1 MAMRHEPLF
10 YARLLD
16 HYLATGE
23 FLETGS
29 HEPLYVYLRS
39 VMENPMIKAQVLSDE
54 VCARIF
60 QDTMSRFILQN
71 LEREKFNFQRK
82 QSEEKSRMLVT
93 QWTHDRKRD
102 GWQALVDKLEAEY
115 GRFGFNGPFYRQLF
129 GQEKNLDDD
138 TLWEKL
144 TKDWEEAM
152 QQELEEEKRKE
163 LESDRERL
171 ERNLQSNLKHIP
183 SYLQKNQVET
193 DEFMQAWGMMSGLWN
208 VSDFERIRKIVRL
221 QKQFPQITEVAEVM
235 GRVADDE
242 GKDKVHTS
250 EGNVYNLE
258 HASRCDIAGIS
269 IGNDLNALL
278 PIEMAYC
285 TDADLEQIFL
295 KRFLTRRLQTFQ
307 YRSEIMQPA
316 RRLQARPARRKGPI
330 IVCLDTSGSMV
341 GVPEKVAHS
350 TLVRLLEIA
359 NRQKRDCFLI
369 AFSVSIHPIDV
380 RQERARLLSLFSHT
394 ACGDT
399 DATRMMAKTFELLQS
414 SPAYMNADV
423 LWISDFRIPL
433 PGSGLLGQLQEF
445 RRTGTCFCGLQI
457 GIAEHEWSP
466 YFNHIWRIGYV
477 SPRRY

>member
-1 MAMRHEPLF
+1 MRHELLF
-10 YARLLD
+10 YTQLLD

-29 HEPLYVYLRS
+29 NEPLYTYLRS
-39 VMENPMIKAQVLSDE
+39 VVENPIVKAQVLSDE

-60 QDTMSRFILQN
+60 QDTLSRFVFQN

-82 QSEEKSRMLVT
+82 QSEEKSRKIVT
-93 QWTHDRKRD
+93 QWTHDRKRN

-115 GRFGFNGPFYRQLF
+115 GRFGFNGPFYRQQF
-129 GQEKNLDDD
+129 EQEENLDDD
-138 TLWEKL
+138 ILWEKL

-152 QQELEEEKRKE
+152 RQELEEEKRKE
-163 LESDRERL
+163 IEANRERL
-171 ERNLQSNLKHIP
+171 ERNLQSNLKNIP
-183 SYLQKNQVET
+183 PYLQQNRIEK

-208 VSDFERIRKIVRL
+208 TSDFERIHKIVRI
-221 QKQFPQITEVAEVM
+221 QKQFPQISEIAEIM
-235 GRVADDE
+235 GRVADDD
-242 GKDKVHTS
+242 GKDKIHTS
-250 EGNVYNLE
+250 EGHVYNLE
-258 HASRCDIAGIS
+258 HASRCDITGIS

-285 TDADLEQIFL
+285 TDHDLEQIFL
-295 KRFLTRRLQTFQ
+295 KKFLTRRLQTFQ
-307 YRSEIMQPA
+307 YRSEVMQPA
-316 RRLQARPARRKGPI
+316 RCLQARPARRKGPI
-330 IVCLDTSGSMV
+330 IVCLDTSGSMI
-341 GVPEKVAHS
+341 GIPEKIAHS

-359 NRQKRDCFLI
+359 DRQKRDCFLI
-369 AFSVSIHPIDV
+369 AFSVSVQPIDV
-380 RQERARLLSLFSHT
+380 RKERARLLSFFSHT

-399 DATRMMAKTFELLQS
+399 NATRMMAKTFELLQS

-433 PGSGLLGQLQEF
+433 PDSNLLGQLQKL
-445 RRTGTCFCGLQI
+445 RRTGTRYYGLQI

-466 YFNHIWRIGYV
+466 YFNRIWKIGYT